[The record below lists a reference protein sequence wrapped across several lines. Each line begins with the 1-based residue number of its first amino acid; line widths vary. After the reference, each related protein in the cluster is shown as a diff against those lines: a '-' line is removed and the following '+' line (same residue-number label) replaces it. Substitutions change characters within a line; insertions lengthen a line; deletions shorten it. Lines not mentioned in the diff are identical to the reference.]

1 MKKRKQKGGKKH
13 YSSPKNEQKK
23 ARLLDEYNAK
33 NYFSDIEYIGRLA
46 IPEYRKDWIEMTM
59 YELRDKANIYERNL
73 GELLVKRG
81 IKFIHQAPFVFYGK
95 KIYFADFYLPE
106 YRMIVEVDGMYHSG
120 DKQFTYDK
128 ERDENF
134 RSIKIKTLRLANAET
149 KDETRM
155 ALRLSQYIKI

>member
-1 MKKRKQKGGKKH
+1 MKRNRAKNEKKLQKQQRKQ
-13 YSSPKNEQKK
+13 EK

-33 NYFSDIEYIGRLA
+33 NYYSDIEYIGKLA

-73 GELLVKRG
+73 GELLVKKG